1 MNHKQRQAARRRA
14 AQIRRNAEALERTER
29 MNLAAAF
36 HRVQVSAAL
45 LLLQRFVEAMEQCAA
60 VQQSASQTK
69 H

>member
-29 MNLAAAF
+29 MDMATTF

-45 LLLQRFVEAMEQCAA
+45 LLLQRLAKAMELCAA